1 MRDLTA
7 PISSAA
13 RFVWRERAVGLVL
26 PPHLAQ
32 GGTREGSTARR
43 RVVNPSANS
52 RRPAAAVVL
61 RETITNFERSGREF
75 RATYPTLAWNVFQ
88 CVPPSTVS
96 TIRLDE
102 EAIPTPCQELKNWRL
117 VTPSPLFHVMP

>member
-26 PPHLAQ
+26 PTHLAQ
-32 GGTREGSTARR
+32 GGTREGSTARG
-43 RVVNPSANS
+43 RVVNPSVIGYG
-52 RRPAAAVVL
+52 PVTAVV
-61 RETITNFERSGREF
+61 TSKAVADFEGSGREF
-75 RATYPTLAWNVFQ
+75 KATYPTLARNVFQ

-102 EAIPTPCQELKNWRL
+102 EAIPTP
-117 VTPSPLFHVMP
+117 S